1 MRWRRKS
8 LIEKLR
14 ENKLSFINMSLT
26 RVSQASGGMMKPLQQ
41 NNSQTMVV
49 AGDNKNKIMA
59 RADSTGVE
67 NSMAMGTISQMKIIK
82 HHHSVKKMQTPSVAR
97 RNARERNR
105 VKVVNNGFDILKNH
119 VPHLKNKVRVIVER
133 GITKITNLHNLNFQ
147 VSKVETLKAAVDY
160 IKALKDL
167 LGDEDDFVFSGPV
180 LIGDDSSNGKFLDLF
195 KSFKL

>member
-8 LIEKLR
+8 LIEKLPD
-14 ENKLSFINMSLT
+14 NKLSFINMSLT

-41 NNSQTMVV
+41 NNSQTLVV

-119 VPHLKNKVRVIVER
+119 VPHLKNKVRDIVER
-133 GITKITNLHNLNFQ
+133 SLTKITNLYVIFNTFPG
-147 VSKVETLKAAVDY
+147 E
-160 IKALKDL
+160 
-167 LGDEDDFVFSGPV
+167 
-180 LIGDDSSNGKFLDLF
+180 
-195 KSFKL
+195 